1 MFTSSIV
8 YRIQKNGVVLMSILD
23 KAADLGRMLGK
34 SKEYREM
41 KDAEAMLK
49 KDQEAENLIQHFSML
64 QQSYERMHMTGHEI
78 TPEHLEKLKEAEQNM
93 MANKNVKIYYRA
105 RGQFN
110 SLFNNVNQK
119 IRENMENTG
128 KS

>member
-1 MFTSSIV
+1 
-8 YRIQKNGVVLMSILD
+8 MSILD
-23 KAADLGRMLGK
+23 KAAELGRMLGK

-49 KDQEAENLIQHFSML
+49 KDQEAEKLIQHFSML
-64 QQSYERMHMTGHEI
+64 QQSYERMHMIGHEI
-78 TPEHLEKLKEAEQNM
+78 TAEHLEKFKEAERNM

-119 IRENMENTG
+119 IRESMEDTG

>member
-1 MFTSSIV
+1 
-8 YRIQKNGVVLMSILD
+8 MSILD